1 MALADVLARGR
12 VAALQLMT
20 DTVKVTRVTGS
31 TWDESTGTTVPTVV
45 VVYQGPGKFMM
56 SEAQG
61 AVARSEVQGQVV
73 TMQQPVLKLPIVA
86 PSGAAGDPG
95 AVVTDDVCTVLVS
108 LDGSLAGR
116 VVRVT
121 GLQVHT
127 NSTQRRFPAEIVS

>member
-20 DTVKVTRVTGS
+20 DTVKVTRVTGES
-31 TWDESTGTTVPTVV
+31 WDEGTGTSVPTLA

-61 AVARSEVQGQVV
+61 SVARSEVQGQVL
-73 TMQQPVLKLPIVA
+73 TLQQPVLKLPIDA
-86 PSGAAGDPG
+86 PEGAEGDPG
-95 AVVTDDVCTVLVS
+95 AVGTDDECMVLAS
-108 LDGSLAGR
+108 LDSSLTGR

-121 GLQVHT
+121 GEQVHT
-127 NSTQRRFPAEIVS
+127 NATQRRFPAEIVS